1 MISRD
6 PTGLSHNW
14 RNHPYCEEGR
24 DGRRWKV
31 GNSDGIERVYF
42 EFAAF
47 RKSDSPKI
55 SSKMSSKKCRKFME
69 RDEFRSVA

>member
-24 DGRRWKV
+24 GGRRWKV

-55 SSKMSSKKCRKFME
+55 SSKKYRVKFME
-69 RDEFRSVA
+69 RDGFRSVA